1 MDTPGFLDTT
11 LSESRITRM
20 ITDKLNALRYA
31 NSLPSFR
38 SGFHFNWST
47 IRLPF
52 LTGSGIT
59 QDLWVS
65 VYYFHPITDIRLSG
79 SKRHSIALLKSFA
92 ESYIAASIN
101 VVTTMWNTLSTPKQL
116 EDATKRYRSLE
127 LEVFTVRISRSYSL
141 NSLWS
146 TRSWIPTQKSPS
158 LDVILSKFKFTK
170 KSALSVLDT
179 TWRGW
184 HHSVDKV
191 QDVNR
196 YPHYHALTLSN
207 SLSRITNTQQQLLFL
222 AEDKASTLAS
232 GSNLTSKRVLKV
244 LDKKEKATREVL
256 QAFIYDLYEFDQS
269 AYRSA
274 FPDLPFPPVRFQGSS
289 STHLKT
295 HFKWLVAPVKWALR
309 MEKWLYT
316 YSVAL
321 TILLSLYWPLE
332 WLVVRAP
339 FELKCHWVLIP
350 HSNVSHA
357 HCHYIQKS
365 QQRTWSVWLEF
376 PQWHRDTLRR
386 GMARVVDRGRVERK
400 LQHDHWIKP
409 LSVIIW
415 GWQSYYSTTQRK
427 QWYKDW

>member
-1 MDTPGFLDTT
+1 MPPKAQRYRNIGIDGPVHVQPLAPSDLKGIDVFLIILMGATGAGKSAFIQALSPKQDLHISKNTLESVTQEINLYKLVNVTNQRAVAPYILMDTPGFLDTT

-20 ITDKLNALRYA
+20 ITDKLNTLR
-31 NSLPSFR
+31 
-38 SGFHFNWST
+38 
-47 IRLPF
+47 
-52 LTGSGIT
+52 GIT

-101 VVTTMWNTLSTPKQL
+101 VVTTMWNTLLTPKQL

-127 LEVFTVRISRSYSL
+127 LEVFT
-141 NSLWS
+141 
-146 TRSWIPTQKSPS
+146 KSSS
-158 LDVILSKFKFTK
+158 LDVILSKFKCTK
-170 KSALSVLDT
+170 KTALSVLDT

-184 HHSVDKV
+184 HHNVDKV

-274 FPDLPFPPVRFQGSS
+274 FPDLPFPPVRLQGSS

-309 MEKWLYT
+309 MEK
-316 YSVAL
+316 
-321 TILLSLYWPLE
+321 
-332 WLVVRAP
+332 
-339 FELKCHWVLIP
+339 
-350 HSNVSHA
+350 
-357 HCHYIQKS
+357 
-365 QQRTWSVWLEF
+365 
-376 PQWHRDTLRR
+376 
-386 GMARVVDRGRVERK
+386 
-400 LQHDHWIKP
+400 
-409 LSVIIW
+409 
-415 GWQSYYSTTQRK
+415 
-427 QWYKDW
+427 